1 MDSAFGY
8 VKFSV
13 VCSLFS
19 WRSRRPYALIEGRL
33 GGNNVIIFI
42 NQIGLLYN
50 NCLVAKLLLSERELS
65 NKVSSTQ
72 GWLKNQLV
80 ATYAVFP
87 P

>member
-1 MDSAFGY
+1 M
-8 VKFSV
+8 
-13 VCSLFS
+13 
-19 WRSRRPYALIEGRL
+19 E
-33 GGNNVIIFI
+33 VIYLVQLHIK
-42 NQIGLLYN
+42 LV
-50 NCLVAKLLLSERELS
+50 LVAKLLLSERELS